1 MRLYLSSF
9 RMGDRFE
16 ELVAAVGGV
25 GRVAVVSNAVDNIP
39 AAAREAYARNI
50 HDPLQVFRDYGLEA
64 FDLDL
69 RQTFGRPAETAAALS
84 GVRLIWAVGGNTF
97 LLRRAMFDS
106 GLDQLIRRGV
116 EAGEVI
122 YGGWSAGAVV
132 AAKDISGIEQMDAPD
147 EVAAVYGKPVIREG
161 LGLVDELI
169 VPHFQSD
176 HPEADAALQTH
187 LDLTARGV
195 PHRTLRDG
203 EVIIV

>member
-16 ELVAAVGGV
+16 ELLSAVGPG
-25 GRVAVVSNAVDNIP
+25 GRVAVVSNAVDNIAP
-39 AAAREAYARNI
+39 EARNAYARKVY
-50 HDPLQVFRDYGLEA
+50 DPLAVFRDHGLEA

-69 RQTFGRPAETAAALS
+69 RLTFGRPKATAESLS
-84 GVRLIWAVGGNTF
+84 GVRLVWAVGGNTF

-106 GLDQLIRRGV
+106 GLDDLIRRGV
-116 EAGEVI
+116 EAGDLI

-132 AAKDISGIEQMDAPD
+132 AAADISGIEGMDAPD
-147 EVAAVYGKPVIREG
+147 EVAAVYGKPVIRRG
-161 LGLVDELI
+161 LGLFDELI

-176 HPEADAALQTH
+176 HPEAAAALQTH

-203 EVIIV
+203 EVIIA